1 MIKRKQL
8 CQNTDMEI
16 NRTPT
21 KTSDRYMRRTIK
33 IIIWQDILF
42 LTGLFIA
49 SMGVAF
55 STKAGLGTS
64 PVASLP
70 YSVSLVSSLLS
81 FGGWLNVL
89 SVIQIAVQVILLRKK
104 CKPLEIVI
112 QTILAFV
119 YGYLTNLSCWLIRD
133 IPVNGYPEQLLYMAV
148 GCIVLA
154 FGIWMQLKGGVAMLP
169 GEAMNRAVS
178 EVTGKRYENIKIL
191 FDIIYIAL
199 SAVICLVFLGK
210 LKGVREGSII
220 AAVAVGLLIKL
231 YNLIFDKLKSRKRET
246 DG

>member
-1 MIKRKQL
+1 
-8 CQNTDMEI
+8 
-16 NRTPT
+16 
-21 KTSDRYMRRTIK
+21 MRRTIK
-33 IIIWQDILF
+33 IIIWQYILF